1 MKIRTLEEL
10 SDKLA
15 DDLIW
20 RKRELSEI
28 KSLIEQKSFS
38 AQRHNALLRSGVCIL
53 YSHWE
58 GFVKLAASSYL
69 EYVKA
74 KRLTYNQLSNN
85 FLALAMKAKLREAK
99 ETNKPSSFIPVCDF
113 FLSQLDQRCSLPE
126 TKDAILTESNLSSD
140 ILKEI
145 TKILGLDSFPYS
157 TKTVLIDIKLLKSRN
172 EIAHGND
179 YNEIPDRE
187 AYIELHEEVIAMLE
201 TFRNQIENAAALNKF
216 RRN

>member
-15 DDLIW
+15 EDLIW

-38 AQRHNALLRSGVCIL
+38 AQRHSALLRSGVCIL

-69 EYVKA
+69 EYVRA
-74 KRLTYNQLSNN
+74 RRLTYNQLSNN
-85 FLALAMKAKLREAK
+85 FLALAMKTKLREAK
-99 ETNKPSSFIPVCDF
+99 DTNKPSLFIPVCDF
-113 FLSQLDQRCSLPE
+113 FLSQLDERCSLPE
-126 TKDAILTESNLSSD
+126 PKDAISTASNLSFE
-140 ILKEI
+140 ILEEI
-145 TKILGLDSFPYS
+145 TKILGIDSSPYS
-157 TKTVLIDIKLLKSRN
+157 TKNILIDVKLLKLRN

-179 YNEIPDRE
+179 YNEMPDRE
-187 AYIELHEEVIAMLE
+187 TYIELHKEVIAMLE
-201 TFRNQIENAAALNKF
+201 IFRNQIENAAASKKF
-216 RRN
+216 MRN